1 MNPNKERRSLH
12 FIFFFLNTDCLD
24 KRNVMDLNYVMVSK
38 TSEIVQVMLEKMGI
52 ITRMSR
58 ILDKRNIPVAYAE
71 CGRTMENT
79 GGNHQGSDLGL
90 CFAGFF

>member
-1 MNPNKERRSLH
+1 M
-12 FIFFFLNTDCLD
+12 
-24 KRNVMDLNYVMVSK
+24 VDLNYVVVSK

-71 CGRTMENT
+71 RGRTMENT

-90 CFAGFF
+90 FCCFFFNDLKIKICQSNFQLILKQEPVSIS

>member
-1 MNPNKERRSLH
+1 M
-12 FIFFFLNTDCLD
+12 
-24 KRNVMDLNYVMVSK
+24 VDLNYVVVSK

-71 CGRTMENT
+71 RGRTMENT

-90 CFAGFF
+90 CFAVFFFNDLKIKICQSNFQLILKQEPVSIS